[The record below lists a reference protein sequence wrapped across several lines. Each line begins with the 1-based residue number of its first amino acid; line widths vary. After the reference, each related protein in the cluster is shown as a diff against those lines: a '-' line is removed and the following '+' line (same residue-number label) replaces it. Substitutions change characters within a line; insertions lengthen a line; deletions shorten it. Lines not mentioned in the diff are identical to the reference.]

1 MNKSQDF
8 FRREERE
15 RRRIGPEYKKFG
27 FSLSNPQPDE
37 KNNKN
42 SKSPKP
48 LFDSGNELKKRP
60 KNERNEVNPIGMF
73 SGLGTHSEIPQNNFD
88 EIFCEDKKND
98 EIHDKICKDKK
109 KGSENLSEGVLS
121 DGDANSKNENFFGGE
136 FLGSNANQKNESVLE
151 RNLVGVNPQESE
163 SKKLDD
169 FFDNVIDIF
178 KKKRKRFYNE
188 VIKNSLEKI
197 FTDYENEFDN
207 FLRSE
212 FKKKFKSSNGSISFI
227 KEKKEE
233 NISDKKDDEI
243 PDNAAKK
250 NKKEKDEDKIQ
261 DKNDEKNE
269 IMNQDNDINLTEK
282 NELKSN
288 DSSDIQYLMDLI
300 E

>member
-60 KNERNEVNPIGMF
+60 KNERIEVNPIGML

-178 KKKRKRFYNE
+178 KKKGKDF
-188 VIKNSLEKI
+188 IMKSLKI
-197 FTDYENEFDN
+197 AW
-207 FLRSE
+207 
-212 FKKKFKSSNGSISFI
+212 KKFLLIMKMSLTIFFEVNL
-227 KEKKEE
+227 
-233 NISDKKDDEI
+233 
-243 PDNAAKK
+243 KK
-250 NKKEKDEDKIQ
+250 N
-261 DKNDEKNE
+261 
-269 IMNQDNDINLTEK
+269 
-282 NELKSN
+282 LKV
-288 DSSDIQYLMDLI
+288 LMVVFPL
-300 E
+300 